1 MDRRTF
7 VAALPALAAVPLAA
21 AQSQARRQLSR
32 MRGDLGDP
40 LESIIGQMASTGI
53 TPRRT
58 RRGKYRIF
66 TYPFGDR
73 SQLIFWFE
81 PAGEQQGLVL
91 YMIDVEE

>member
-1 MDRRTF
+1 MMNSSGSPSSPRIRDSWRRACD
-7 VAALPALAAVPLAA
+7 VCAAAVKGMRAA
-21 AQSQARRQLSR
+21 A
-32 MRGDLGDP
+32 P
-40 LESIIGQMASTGI
+40 TGI

-58 RRGKYRIF
+58 QRGKYRNF

-81 PAGEQQGLVL
+81 PAGEQQGLV